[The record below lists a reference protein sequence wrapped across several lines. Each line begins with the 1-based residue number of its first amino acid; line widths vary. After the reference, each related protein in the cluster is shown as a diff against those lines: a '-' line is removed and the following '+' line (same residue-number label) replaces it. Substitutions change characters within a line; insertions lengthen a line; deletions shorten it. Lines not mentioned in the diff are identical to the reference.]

1 VCSIEKISEQYLIPA
16 LETMLDLFPLK
27 LSAFI
32 LAMAVSTENLL
43 TLTLLRLSKSELLTD
58 SAN

>member
-43 TLTLLRLSKSELLTD
+43 TLT
-58 SAN
+58 